1 MLAVAS
7 RETKD
12 ALRMVHVPSF
22 KTFANWPTAGTPLKC
37 APIVMLGIGP
47 AVRVKDRLCFNGPMM
62 LSFESELSRLFCFWP
77 F

>member
-1 MLAVAS
+1 MPQVLAVAS

-37 APIVMLGIGP
+37 APPSLIGFDNP
-47 AVRVKDRLCFNGPMM
+47 NLLPI
-62 LSFESELSRLFCFWP
+62 LSVHEWLFCERLPATLIGCF
-77 F
+77 